1 MKKRKKRLKME
12 LKQFETINAKLDK
25 IIGLLAIQGITE
37 QDKKIMILKK
47 LGFTSLDVGNFLGLS
62 ESTIRGSKGWKEK

>member
-1 MKKRKKRLKME
+1 ME